1 MRASL
6 ALLSGTA
13 LSPLIR
19 DLKLIS
25 RVIRVIVGRDT
36 QN

>member
-1 MRASL
+1 MRVSL
-6 ALLSGTA
+6 ALLGGTA
-13 LSPLIR
+13 PGPLIR